1 VFDPSV
7 SQSEQA
13 RSQLA
18 LWDEAL
24 CNDGLGTLLDLFFS
38 EHLDDIAQAKAF
50 CQACPVRLPCLQ
62 GALARREPWGVWGGE
77 LVVQGRI
84 LAQKR
89 NRGRPPKV
97 RMPETPAVA

>member
-1 VFDPSV
+1 VFANV

-13 RSQLA
+13 W
-18 LWDEAL
+18 WDEAL

-50 CQACPVRLPCLQ
+50 CQTCPVRLRCLQ
-62 GALARREPWGVWGGE
+62 AALARREPWGVWGGE
-77 LVVQGRI
+77 LVVGGRI
-84 LAQKR
+84 LALKR